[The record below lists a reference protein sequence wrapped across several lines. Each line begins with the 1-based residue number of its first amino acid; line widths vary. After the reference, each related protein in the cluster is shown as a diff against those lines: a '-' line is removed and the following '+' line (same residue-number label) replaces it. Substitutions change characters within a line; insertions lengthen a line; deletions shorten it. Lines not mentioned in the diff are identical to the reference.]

1 VPAAALAHDR
11 ERRLTDVGP
20 VFIQG
25 RTNCAKGCRG
35 TDEDAL
41 TWLGLCASEHDL
53 RQKLNT
59 CGDSKS
65 PEFRET
71 LRAWWGAIEALL
83 EFHEREIARL
93 GFARRNLPIQVLAA
107 LRGCAGYRAVGQ
119 IPGVVEG
126 AATEGRRR
134 VGPSER
140 RDIGFAVSYHRA
152 ATGGIEHEDERI
164 AIDDRSPV
172 KTIMEAFGASRTTVQ
187 GCMSKIRP
195 AFLGVN
201 PINDEVLTTLMKEAG
216 ERYKNAGRSHGAILS
231 RASLDDLERAAA
243 NLNRLGIPESGVF

>member
-152 ATGGIEHEDERI
+152 AT
-164 AIDDRSPV
+164 
-172 KTIMEAFGASRTTVQ
+172 AFGASRTTVQ
-187 GCMSKIRP
+187 GWMSKIRP